1 MLSGAQF
8 AGCACLNPTTRLDG
22 KLNMDALIVLIPI
35 LPFIAA
41 VVVGVGAAFGVIN
54 GEQSENTTSTIAIWA
69 ISMSCLLALVLL
81 GQDFLHQSKGYYTAG
96 IWLTS
101 DTLTICPTFTSA
113 GFNIQL
119 ATLFSVLLLLITR
132 FSVNYMHR
140 EAGFHRFFAL
150 ISLFSSAMLLVVL
163 SGTAVLTF
171 IGWEIAGLCSF
182 LLVAYAYDR
191 PVAAQNAV
199 LIFVTNRLGDAG
211 FMLGIGL
218 TYLWLGS
225 VDWSDLST
233 GAAELGKGQAAAIA
247 FCFVIAA
254 LTKSA
259 QLPFSPWLMNAM
271 EGPTPSSAVFY
282 GSVMIHAGVF
292 LLIQLQVLID
302 TVPLAQWLLLISGCA
317 TLLYAYLSG
326 LSQTD
331 VKSSHVF
338 AILGQLGLM
347 FVECGLGFWQ
357 LASWHLCAH
366 AVMRCY
372 LLLTAP
378 SFMANAQDVPRKP
391 LVSVLTNSRRIF
403 VISLQ
408 RFWLDQFTGWGLIRP
423 TRRLAKDLSYFDDNI
438 INKLMGVPVPTMVAT
453 PAFAKAS
460 NPQSSEDLNQNHRVI
475 HTGLVGMIVGMVA
488 GCVHWFEERMV
499 LQGIAKDSLHA
510 GRVLGYL
517 ANKFEIMVLRPRY
530 LVLFVFITFLV
541 AF

>member
-1 MLSGAQF
+1 
-8 AGCACLNPTTRLDG
+8 
-22 KLNMDALIVLIPI
+22 MDALVVLIPI

-41 VVVGVGAAFGVIN
+41 VVVGVGAAFGVIS

-69 ISMSCLLALVLL
+69 ISMSCLLAFVLL
-81 GQDFLHQSKGYYTAG
+81 GQDFLHQSAGYYTAG
-96 IWLTS
+96 MWLAS
-101 DTLTICPTFTSA
+101 DTLTIRPKFISA

-199 LIFVTNRLGDAG
+199 QIFVTNRIGDAG
-211 FMLGIGL
+211 FILGIGL
-218 TYLWLGS
+218 TYLWLGG

-233 GAAELGKGQAAAIA
+233 GVAELGKGEAAAIA

-259 QLPFSPWLMNAM
+259 QLPFSPWLTNAM

-302 TVPLAQWLLLISGCA
+302 NVPMAQWLLLLSGSA

-378 SFMANAQDVPRKP
+378 SFMANAHDVPRKP
-391 LVSVLTNSRRIF
+391 LVSVVTNSRRIF
-403 VISLQ
+403 VVSLQ

-438 INKLMGVPVPTMVAT
+438 INKIMGVPVPTMVAT
-453 PAFAKAS
+453 PAFAQSS

-475 HTGLVGMIVGMVA
+475 HTGLVGMVVGLVA
-488 GCVHWFEERMV
+488 GFVHWFEERMV